1 MGNKEYEKLRKRYKK
16 LPSWDWV
23 EKNFFFKPE
32 EGLMLV
38 QIKRNIFEK
47 FESIAE
53 DMESLLSVGESLESF
68 YERKM
73 LTMQERE
80 KLFEVYKTIKSLL
93 WSCNKISIEYSE
105 KQHADWI
112 VSAKTSWEK
121 IKPDISK
128 FCEKLSE
135 GWKTYQKPETDT
147 SYHG

>member
-1 MGNKEYEKLRKRYKK
+1 MEPKEYAKLRKKYKK

-32 EGLMLV
+32 EGPMLV
-38 QIKRNIFEK
+38 QIKRNMFEK
-47 FESIAE
+47 FESVCE
-53 DMESLLSVGESLESF
+53 DMESLLSVGENLESF

-73 LTMQERE
+73 LNQQERD
-80 KLFEVYKTIKSLL
+80 KLFELYKIIKSLL
-93 WSCNKISIEYSE
+93 WSCNKISIDYNE

-112 VSAKTSWEK
+112 VSAKDSWDRM
-121 IKPDISK
+121 KPGIAK

-135 GWKTYQKPETDT
+135 GWKTYKKPETDT